1 VIAGFSATHAVHYTN
16 GYLVEITNT
25 LTYTGS
31 LSSLGWQV
39 TLPSG
44 WSFVSNAG
52 SLGQVQPSEGSTD
65 TLGWGYITVPASP
78 ITFTYVVNVPY
89 GATGSQVLAGQ
100 KVLAG
105 QIFFSVGTGGQQSIL
120 ATPNPL
126 TVNLGIFHSAD
137 ESHTGSLNLSD
148 LTRVI
153 ELYNTHSGSVRTGCY
168 LTDEASEDG
177 FNPDTS
183 RSTTAPFALPYYHSA
198 DENQV
203 GNINLSELTRV
214 IELYN
219 YHAGSSRTGQYSVAV
234 GTEDGFQPGP

>member
-1 VIAGFSATHAVHYTN
+1 MIAGFSATHAINYTN
-16 GYLVEITNT
+16 GYFVEITNT

-39 TLPSG
+39 TLPTG
-44 WSFVSNAG
+44 WSFVSNSGALG
-52 SLGQVQPSEGSTD
+52 SIQPSAGSTD
-65 TLGWGYITVPASP
+65 TLGWGYISVPASP
-78 ITFTYVVNVPY
+78 ITFTYVLNVPY

-100 KVLAG
+100 
-105 QIFFSVGTGGQQSIL
+105 IFFSIGAGGQQSIL
-120 ATPNPL
+120 ATPSPL
-126 TVNLGIFHSAD
+126 TVNLNVFHSAD
-137 ESHTGSLNLSD
+137 ETQSGSLNLSD

-168 LTDEASEDG
+168 TTDEASEDG

-183 RSTTAPFALPYYHSA
+183 RPTTAFFALPYYHSA

-203 GNINLSELTRV
+203 GNLDLSELTRV
-214 IELYN
+214 IEIYN
-219 YHAGSSRTGQYSVAV
+219 FHAGSVRTGAYSPAV